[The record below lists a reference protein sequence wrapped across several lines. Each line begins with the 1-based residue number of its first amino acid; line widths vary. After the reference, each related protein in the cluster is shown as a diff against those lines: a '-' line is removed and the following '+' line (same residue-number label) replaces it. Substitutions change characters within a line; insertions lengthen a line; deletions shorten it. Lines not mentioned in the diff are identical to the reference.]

1 MGFDALALQLLNGL
15 SHATTL
21 FLMAS
26 GLTLIFGVT
35 RIVNF
40 AHGSFFMLGALW
52 SAHALTHGWP
62 ALAESAWGYGAVI
75 LMGACL
81 AALLGALTEV
91 LLLKRM
97 RYAPQLY
104 QLVATF
110 GLTLALHDAM
120 RWYFG
125 PEEVFA
131 PRFPGLKG
139 AIALGESYF
148 PTWQLFT
155 LALGPLVWLGLHL
168 LLTRTLWGQRVK
180 AATQD
185 REMLDALGVNPAPL
199 MLGVVMLGCGLAG
212 LAGALQLPREPAN
225 LQMDV
230 NVVVETFVVVVTGG
244 LGSIGGAFAAA
255 MLIGVIHAL
264 GLSFFPQATLVLV
277 FLTMAVVLVWRPQG
291 LAGSAVHAEQR
302 ETVPVFSL
310 WPFGHAGRAVF
321 VATLVALSVMAWG
334 QGDYGRSLAE
344 DVMVMMLFG
353 LSLQWMMALGGLV
366 SFGHAA
372 FFALGAYGTAL
383 AHLQAGAGLALA
395 LAAGMALALLVALV
409 FGALVVRSS
418 GVYLAM
424 LSLALAQMVWA
435 GATQW
440 VTLTGGDNGLIGLR
454 LIDPVQRPVWDA
466 LLVAGVLLALAGMA
480 RVAASGRGAALQALR
495 DAPLRAAASGLPVPA
510 LRYQVFVG
518 SATLAGL
525 AGGLWAAFKG
535 AVFPSVA
542 SVATSVDALLVILL
556 GGVHQLWGAAVGSA
570 LLVWGGAELGQGL
583 DYWRGVLGLVIMAVM
598 VLAPSGVLG
607 GLQRG
612 LARWG
617 QAKGRGSNPAS
628 PLSPPSLVSS
638 LKAAGS
644 AGSASTAT
652 PWPQAALQVRGLAK
666 HFGGVRA
673 LDGVD
678 FEVLSGQC
686 VALIGP
692 NGAGKSTCFACLAG
706 QHMPT
711 AGQVFWQ
718 GQSLLGQTPAKRQR
732 LGVAR
737 TFQVAQTFEALT
749 VLQNI
754 QLVLRH
760 SAPLAWWDRLS
771 QRQPERALQL
781 ASQVGLQSVV
791 DASVA
796 DLPYGA
802 KKRLELAMALAGLPD
817 AGPALLL
824 LDEPA
829 AGLALAER
837 ADMMALVRQVAAQG
851 VTVLYTEHNMDA
863 VFGVADRVLVLM
875 QGRLVADG
883 TPEAVAQNPQVRE
896 RYLGL
901 DFDMKDL
908 QHAGS

>member
-1 MGFDALALQLLNGL
+1 MGFEALALQLLNGL

-52 SAHALTHGWP
+52 AAHAVTHWWP
-62 ALAESAWGYGAVI
+62 EWAESAWTYALAMLLGA
-75 LMGACL
+75 AL
-81 AALLGALTEV
+81 AALLGALTE
-91 LLLKRM
+91 LLLLRRM
-97 RYAPQLY
+97 RHAPQLY

-125 PEEVFA
+125 PQEVFA

-139 AIALGESYF
+139 AIQLGESFF

-155 LALGPLVWLGLHL
+155 LVLGPLVWLGLHL

-185 REMLDALGVNPAPL
+185 RDMLAALGVNPTPL

-212 LAGALQLPREPAN
+212 LAGALQLPREPAH

-255 MLIGVIHAL
+255 VLIGLIHAF

-302 ETVPVFSL
+302 ESVPVFAL
-310 WPFGHAGRAVF
+310 WPVSGGGQGVF
-321 VATLVALSVMAWG
+321 ALAFVGLTLLAWG

-383 AHLQAGAGLALA
+383 SHLHWGAGLFAA
-395 LAAGMALALLVALV
+395 LAAGMALALTVAFA

-424 LSLALAQMVWA
+424 LSLALAQMIWA

-440 VTLTGGDNGLIGLR
+440 VGLTGGDNGLIGVR
-454 LIDPVQRPVWDA
+454 LIAPESRALADA
-466 LLVAGVLLALAGMA
+466 VLCGFMLLAILAMA
-480 RVAASGRGAALQALR
+480 RVVRSSRGAALQALR
-495 DAPLRAAASGLPVPA
+495 DAPWRAAASGLPVQA

-542 SVATSVDALLVILL
+542 SVAMSVDALLVILL
-556 GGVHQLWGAAVGSA
+556 GGVHQVWGSAVGSA
-570 LLVWGGAELGQGL
+570 LLVWGGAELGRGL
-583 DYWRGVLGLVIMAVM
+583 EYWRGILGLVIMGVM

-607 GLQRG
+607 SVQQWLSWRT
-612 LARWG
+612 AR
-617 QAKGRGSNPAS
+617 QSM
-628 PLSPPSLVSS
+628 PSTSEE
-638 LKAAGS
+638 G
-644 AGSASTAT
+644 
-652 PWPQAALQVRGLAK
+652 
-666 HFGGVRA
+666 
-673 LDGVD
+673 
-678 FEVLSGQC
+678 
-686 VALIGP
+686 
-692 NGAGKSTCFACLAG
+692 
-706 QHMPT
+706 
-711 AGQVFWQ
+711 
-718 GQSLLGQTPAKRQR
+718 
-732 LGVAR
+732 
-737 TFQVAQTFEALT
+737 
-749 VLQNI
+749 
-754 QLVLRH
+754 
-760 SAPLAWWDRLS
+760 
-771 QRQPERALQL
+771 
-781 ASQVGLQSVV
+781 
-791 DASVA
+791 
-796 DLPYGA
+796 
-802 KKRLELAMALAGLPD
+802 
-817 AGPALLL
+817 
-824 LDEPA
+824 
-829 AGLALAER
+829 
-837 ADMMALVRQVAAQG
+837 
-851 VTVLYTEHNMDA
+851 
-863 VFGVADRVLVLM
+863 
-875 QGRLVADG
+875 
-883 TPEAVAQNPQVRE
+883 
-896 RYLGL
+896 
-901 DFDMKDL
+901 
-908 QHAGS
+908 HA

>member
-1 MGFDALALQLLNGL
+1 LGFEALALQLLNGL

-52 SAHALTHGWP
+52 AAHAVTHWWP
-62 ALAESAWGYGAVI
+62 EWAESAWTYALAMLLGA
-75 LMGACL
+75 AL
-81 AALLGALTEV
+81 AALLGALTE
-91 LLLKRM
+91 LLLLRRM
-97 RYAPQLY
+97 RHAPQLY

-139 AIALGESYF
+139 AIQLGESYF

-155 LALGPLVWLGLHL
+155 LVLGPLVWLGLHL

-185 REMLDALGVNPAPL
+185 RDMLNALGVNPAPL

-212 LAGALQLPREPAN
+212 LAGALQLPREPAH

-255 MLIGVIHAL
+255 LLIGLIHAF

-302 ETVPVFSL
+302 ETVPVFAL
-310 WPFGHAGRAVF
+310 WPAGQGGQGVM
-321 VATLVALSVMAWG
+321 VALFVGLTLLAWG

-383 AHLQAGAGLALA
+383 SHLHWGAGLFAA
-395 LAAGMALALLVALV
+395 LAAGMALALTVALA

-424 LSLALAQMVWA
+424 LSLALAQMIWA

-440 VTLTGGDNGLIGLR
+440 VGLTGGDNGLIGVR
-454 LIDPVQRPVWDA
+454 LIAPESRALADA
-466 LLVAGVLLALAGMA
+466 VLCGFMLLAILAMA
-480 RVAASGRGAALQALR
+480 RVVRSSRGAALQALR
-495 DAPLRAAASGLPVPA
+495 DAPWRAAASGLPVQA

-542 SVATSVDALLVILL
+542 SVAMSVDALLVILL
-556 GGVHQLWGAAVGSA
+556 GGVHQLWGSAVGSA
-570 LLVWGGAELGQGL
+570 LLVWGGAELGRGL
-583 DYWRGVLGLVIMAVM
+583 EYWRGILGLVIMGVM

-607 GLQRG
+607 SVQQWLSWRT
-612 LARWG
+612 AR
-617 QAKGRGSNPAS
+617 QSM
-628 PLSPPSLVSS
+628 PSTSEE
-638 LKAAGS
+638 G
-644 AGSASTAT
+644 
-652 PWPQAALQVRGLAK
+652 
-666 HFGGVRA
+666 
-673 LDGVD
+673 
-678 FEVLSGQC
+678 
-686 VALIGP
+686 
-692 NGAGKSTCFACLAG
+692 
-706 QHMPT
+706 
-711 AGQVFWQ
+711 
-718 GQSLLGQTPAKRQR
+718 
-732 LGVAR
+732 
-737 TFQVAQTFEALT
+737 
-749 VLQNI
+749 
-754 QLVLRH
+754 
-760 SAPLAWWDRLS
+760 
-771 QRQPERALQL
+771 
-781 ASQVGLQSVV
+781 
-791 DASVA
+791 
-796 DLPYGA
+796 
-802 KKRLELAMALAGLPD
+802 
-817 AGPALLL
+817 
-824 LDEPA
+824 
-829 AGLALAER
+829 
-837 ADMMALVRQVAAQG
+837 
-851 VTVLYTEHNMDA
+851 
-863 VFGVADRVLVLM
+863 
-875 QGRLVADG
+875 
-883 TPEAVAQNPQVRE
+883 
-896 RYLGL
+896 
-901 DFDMKDL
+901 
-908 QHAGS
+908 HA